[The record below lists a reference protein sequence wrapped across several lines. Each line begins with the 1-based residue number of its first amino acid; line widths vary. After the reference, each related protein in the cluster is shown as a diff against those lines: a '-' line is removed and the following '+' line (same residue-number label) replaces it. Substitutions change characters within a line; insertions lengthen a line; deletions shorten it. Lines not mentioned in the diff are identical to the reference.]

1 MARCDRAG
9 SDAAESCS
17 TSEERSPLTPNK
29 AALLRVQK
37 RPSPLRLD
45 SSSGDDAGS
54 ADERDGQKVVP
65 SASIWRGDEVLGAAE
80 NADVEQYPTVSASG
94 ARAVRDAVSN
104 EEAGGHFE
112 DEAQRGESGGNEQW
126 PHPVW
131 WVAYGLKSRSTF
143 DALAALVS
151 PLRAHQVLDDWT
163 GLEVGLFEE
172 AFERFGKDFHAI
184 AEQLPK
190 KTVKDTIAF
199 YYIWKKHGSCA
210 KNRDDGNLSDDFLP
224 EPEPDVSSEML
235 KLMDRL
241 RKRQLY
247 IQDYLD
253 ASRTMYAPQP
263 AYASNHKRQ
272 KISEFGLQRVSCF
285 QQGLKGL
292 SPLRVPSVLDSWTPF
307 EIRVFEVAIECY
319 GKDFPRIA
327 DVIINKSCGD
337 VIAFYYIWKNDSHY
351 QVVKNRWERKNEA
364 RTTKKAPADSKTK
377 AA

>member
-1 MARCDRAG
+1 MDRRRRKSAASSARRSE
-9 SDAAESCS
+9 SDA
-17 TSEERSPLTPNK
+17 RSPLTPNK

-45 SSSGDDAGS
+45 SSSGDDTGS
-54 ADERDGQKVVP
+54 ADERDGQKMVP
-65 SASIWRGDEVLGAAE
+65 SASIWRGDEVPDAE
-80 NADVEQYPTVSASG
+80 NADVKLNNIRRYLRA
-94 ARAVRDAVSN
+94 ARALYEMQFQMKRPSAILKMKPN
-104 EEAGGHFE
+104 
-112 DEAQRGESGGNEQW
+112 
-126 PHPVW
+126 
-131 WVAYGLKSRSTF
+131 AYGLKSRSTF

-172 AFERFGKDFHAI
+172 AYERFGKDFHAI

-190 KTVKDTIAF
+190 KSVKDTIAF

-210 KNRDDGNLSDDFLP
+210 KNRDDGNMSDDFLP
-224 EPEPDVSSEML
+224 EPEPDVSSETL

-253 ASRTMYAPQP
+253 ASRAMYAPQP
-263 AYASNHKRQ
+263 AYASYHKRQ
-272 KISEFGLQRVSCF
+272 KISDFGLQRVSCF

-319 GKDFPRIA
+319 GKDFLRIA
-327 DVIINKSCGD
+327 DVINSKSCGD

-351 QVVKNRWERKNEA
+351 QVVKNRWERKNET
-364 RTTKKAPADSKTK
+364 RTTKKTPADTKTK